1 MKTRKVPLNYRN
13 VTGNNGSVKSD
24 YSVAESTL
32 EADFLTLLDFSKD
45 VAYFRTQP
53 VTIEYNK
60 NDLRCT
66 YTPDVKVESI
76 NSKIT
81 FYEVK
86 YRKDLF
92 KNWASLK
99 PKFKAAIRYARE
111 NGAEFKIITERE
123 IRTDY
128 LLNIKFLKM
137 YNVQECA
144 TSKHK
149 VLEDMLA
156 KLKVSTPNK
165 LIQTLEEQGWS
176 RVESLYNIWLVV
188 ALGELGKNNVY
199 VDLYKRLTMDS
210 TIWWQNE

>member
-24 YSVAESTL
+24 YSAAESTL

-76 NSKIT
+76 DSKVT

-92 KNWASLK
+92 ENWALLK
-99 PKFKAAIRYARE
+99 PKFKAAIRYAKE
-111 NGAEFKIITERE
+111 NDAEFKIITERE

-137 YNVQECA
+137 CTVQEW
-144 TSKHK
+144 TTNKYK
-149 VLEDMLA
+149 VIEDMLSE
-156 KLKVSTPNK
+156 LKVSTPNK
-165 LIQTLEEQGWS
+165 LIQALEEEGWS
-176 RVESLYNIWLVV
+176 RAESLYYIWLVV
-188 ALGELGKNNVY
+188 ALGELGKNNAY
-199 VDLYKRLTMDS
+199 ANLYKRLTMDS

>member
-53 VTIEYNK
+53 ITIEYNK

-66 YTPDVKVESI
+66 YTPDVKVENI

-81 FYEVK
+81 YYEVK

-92 KNWASLK
+92 KNWALLK
-99 PKFKAAIRYARE
+99 PKFKAAIQYAKN
-111 NGAEFKIITERE
+111 NGAQFKIITEKE

-137 YNVQECA
+137 YTVQECT

-149 VLEDMLA
+149 ALEDMLEN
-156 KLKVSTPNK
+156 LKVSTPNK
-165 LIQTLEEQGWS
+165 LIQALEELGWS
-176 RVESLYNIWLVV
+176 RAESLYNIWLII
-188 ALGELGKNNVY
+188 ALGERGKNQVY
-199 VDLYKRLTMDS
+199 VDLYKRLSMDS
-210 TIWWQNE
+210 TIWWRNE